1 MTRPFERARMRE
13 GCVLHGFWLNRTA
26 RSSAGRWVLLAGAEV
41 RQRYGTVLKSAGRQP
56 IIVSSSEL
64 ETGWSSADQLMYTLP
79 AELISRLDQLAAEA
93 EAAGEGEGSDGGATD
108 EAEEGGE
115 EVEVGGQEE
124 EEGGEEAA
132 GPAPR
137 DREAGRARRDAARAA
152 QLTEAQGQRDARSA
166 AQRAEVEA
174 RRVALP
180 EQLQGR
186 AAGVD
191 LAPAARPRREA
202 RPIDRLIERD

>member
-1 MTRPFERARMRE
+1 
-13 GCVLHGFWLNRTA
+13 
-26 RSSAGRWVLLAGAEV
+26 
-41 RQRYGTVLKSAGRQP
+41 
-56 IIVSSSEL
+56 
-64 ETGWSSADQLMYTLP
+64 MYTLP
-79 AELISRLDQLAAEA
+79 PQLILQLDRLAAEA
-93 EAAGEGEGSDGGATD
+93 AGEPSEGEGSDGGTTS
-108 EAEEGGE
+108 
-115 EVEVGGQEE
+115 EV
-124 EEGGEEAA
+124 EEGGEEAEA
-132 GPAPR
+132 GGGDEAEGGEDAAQPVR

-152 QLTEAQGQRDARSA
+152 QLTEAQGRRDARSA

-202 RPIDRLIERD
+202 RPFHRLIERD